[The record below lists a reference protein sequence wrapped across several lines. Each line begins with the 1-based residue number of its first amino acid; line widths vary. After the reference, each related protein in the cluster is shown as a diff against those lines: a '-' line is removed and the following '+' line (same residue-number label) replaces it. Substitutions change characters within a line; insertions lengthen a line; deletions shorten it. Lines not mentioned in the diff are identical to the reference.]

1 MIHTVYRLAGQLLIA
16 LLIGTLLGCAPMKVK
31 RDDPLIGKIFASE
44 NQREISYKDWL
55 AKATLADVIYL
66 GENHENA
73 DHHQIQ
79 FDIISDLIKAGKKPQ
94 LGFEFFSVE
103 QTSYLMAYAKG
114 KSKGMHGTVS
124 AKTQEKRLRINLGW
138 QYRSDR
144 NWQFYFRLIKL
155 AKTHKL
161 MIFGA
166 DLSAGTV
173 TRIARGG
180 IDELTP
186 VEQKLLQPTGFE
198 NSAYK
203 KLMFNKFK
211 ASHCGYARKDHQE
224 RMYQTWIARND
235 TMARSIVAMSE
246 ARPKEP
252 VVMILGG
259 GHTEYNMAVFERV
272 QMLMPEIRQMN
283 LGLQEIYIKPAPLNS
298 YLEATE
304 IDGVKFDAGHQYFWF
319 TQRFSYDDPCKRFR
333 KALKKMGK
341 QEKTSKTKG

>member
-1 MIHTVYRLAGQLLIA
+1 MNPTVFKLAKKLLIA
-16 LLIGTLLGCAPMKVK
+16 LLIGTLLGCTPMKVK

-44 NQREISYKDWL
+44 DQREISYKNWL

-79 FDIISDLIKAGKKPQ
+79 FDIINDLIKAGRKPQ

-103 QTSYLMAYAKG
+103 QTSYLMAYANK
-114 KSKGMHGTVS
+114 KSKRKHGTVS
-124 AKTQEKRLRINLGW
+124 AETQEKRLRVNLGW
-138 QYRSDR
+138 QNRSDR
-144 NWQFYFRLIKL
+144 NWQFYFRLIEL
-155 AKTHKL
+155 AKTHQL
-161 MIFGA
+161 LIFGA

-180 IDELTP
+180 INGLTP
-186 VEQKLLQPTGFE
+186 VENKLLQPTGFE

-203 KLMFNKFK
+203 KLMFEKFK

-246 ARPKEP
+246 ARPTEL

-259 GHTEYNMAVFERV
+259 GHAEYNMAVFERV
-272 QMLMPEIRQMN
+272 QVLIPEIRQMN
-283 LGLQEIYIKPAPLNS
+283 LGLQEIYLEPAPLNS
-298 YLEATE
+298 YLDTTE
-304 IDGVKFDAGHQYFWF
+304 IDGVKFEAAHQFFWF

-341 QEKTSKTKG
+341 R